1 MEKLS
6 SRTKCFTLLSDLG
19 IISLRLAN
27 KLENIKGMKDLMI
40 HQYDDFDQN
49 LFIEKIKDIIVDT
62 KLFIKQIKK

>member
-40 HQYDDFDQN
+40 HQYDDFDQK